1 MLHVTRGRRQQE
13 QPGVHPDPGVEAAE
27 RQRPGP
33 GPQQQHP
40 QGVAAGVSGHTQKI
54 VRAFHVGWL
63 KILCFFR
70 AKLMLGNIEELR
82 DYHKHVMLPKMETAV
97 DNAVIMR

>member
-33 GPQQQHP
+33 GPQHQHP

-54 VRAFHVGWL
+54 VRAFHVGWV
-63 KILCFFR
+63 KICVS
-70 AKLMLGNIEELR
+70 LGRN
-82 DYHKHVMLPKMETAV
+82 
-97 DNAVIMR
+97 